1 MAGQNVDMT
10 RRDFVAAGSAGAVAL
25 GMGIMTIGAH
35 ASESEK
41 AGSGSGDEEL
51 SPAEMQR
58 QGIENTVATDDFEDV
73 RFTYDYAPEATDT
86 IAPADASGIT
96 WDIETE
102 VLCCGYGATG
112 ACAALRAAESGAQVL
127 IIEKDTL
134 PGGSMARCGGGLAGA
149 GTSMQKALGIE
160 DNIDDFYAWLKTS
173 VGNTCPDDILRA
185 YAEGAGDN
193 IEWVNELNKKYNG
206 HDAFV
211 AEYTDTYFNGLST
224 TGTDY
229 ASFGIDPE
237 TVPARSHWIWIG
249 DNDEGISYAGPEL
262 FDPLYQA
269 INDDPDHISVM
280 YETALQSLIQNPDGA
295 IIGAVATDASGKNI
309 NIKAKKGVV
318 LGCGGF
324 PYGEDMQFC
333 MAPKILN
340 YRSFMNPNCTG
351 DGIRAAM
358 KVGAGL
364 MNMTDFQPL
373 ENAYAFVVGTT
384 KDEVLYPMKYNTK
397 WDDVFAMWD
406 RPVDDKGNV
415 IPGEINLYGATFA
428 ETHGGVI
435 IDVNAEVMDAFNK
448 PIPRLFASGCD
459 TGTNPYGAP
468 GHYPGCG
475 TYVGFAMV
483 FGSIAGRNVAKLD
496 DWDA

>member
-1 MAGQNVDMT
+1 MAST
-10 RRDFVAAGSAGAVAL
+10 
-25 GMGIMTIGAH
+25 AH
-35 ASESEK
+35 AEEASS
-41 AGSGSGDEEL
+41 AADEEL
-51 SPAEMQR
+51 TPAEMQR
-58 QGIENTVATDDFEDV
+58 QGIEDTVATDDFEDL
-73 RFTYDYAPEATDT
+73 RFTYDWQPET
-86 IAPADASGIT
+86 IDAVAPADASGVE

-112 ACAALRAAESGAQVL
+112 ACAAIRAADAGAQVL
-127 IIEKDTL
+127 IIDKDKL

-160 DNIDDFYAWLKTS
+160 DSIDSFYDWLKTS
-173 VGNTCPDDILRA
+173 VGNTCPDDILYA
-185 YAEGAGDN
+185 YAEGAGEN
-193 IEWVNELNKKYNG
+193 IEWLNDLNKQYNG

-211 AEYTDTYFNGLST
+211 AEYTDSYFNGLSN

-229 ASFGIDPE
+229 ASFGIDPDSM
-237 TVPARSHWIWIG
+237 PARSHWIWIG

-269 INDDPDHISVM
+269 IQDRSDKISALF
-280 YETALQSLIQNPDGA
+280 ETSLQSLIQDADGTVL
-295 IIGAVATDASGKNI
+295 GAVAVDADGNKV

-318 LGCGGF
+318 LGTGGF
-324 PYGEDMQFC
+324 PYGTDMQFC
-333 MAPKILN
+333 QAPKILN
-340 YRSFMNPNCTG
+340 YRSFMNPCCTG
-351 DGIRAAM
+351 DGIRAAQ
-358 KVGAGL
+358 KAGAAVT
-364 MNMTDFQPL
+364 NMTDFQPL

-384 KDEVLYPMKYNTK
+384 RDEVLYPMKYNTK

-406 RPVDDKGNV
+406 RPLDEDGNPV
-415 IPGEINLYGATFA
+415 PGQINLYGATFA

-435 IDVNAEVMDAFNK
+435 IDVNGQVMDVFNK
-448 PIPRLFASGCD
+448 PIPRLYASGCD

-483 FGSIAGRNVAKLD
+483 YGSICGKNVAALD
-496 DWDA
+496 NWD